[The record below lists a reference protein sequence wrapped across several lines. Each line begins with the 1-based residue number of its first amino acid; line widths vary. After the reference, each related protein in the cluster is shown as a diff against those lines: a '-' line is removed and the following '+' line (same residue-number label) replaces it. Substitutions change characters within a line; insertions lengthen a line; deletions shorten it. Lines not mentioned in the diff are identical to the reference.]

1 MQIDKKLCV
10 CYAEN
15 NLSVKIKYLRMSIE
29 KGVAVKETVA
39 PFLLERR
46 TARETEH
53 HGRLNFRDGERG
65 QLS

>member
-39 PFLLERR
+39 PFCFLGGDALLIV
-46 TARETEH
+46 
-53 HGRLNFRDGERG
+53 
-65 QLS
+65 

>member
-39 PFLLERR
+39 PFLFFGGDAFLIV
-46 TARETEH
+46 
-53 HGRLNFRDGERG
+53 
-65 QLS
+65 